1 VWSDPA
7 RLRRQIHPARKQADL
22 KITTPAPQWRAQL
35 PWSLLAYQTS
45 SSIFKMQNVSGGNYC
60 NLRVSDKKFVIQI
73 LQKELYANGKDFF
86 VLHYFSYFSRETQF
100 KYTLTWWKKLKTA

>member
-60 NLRVSDKKFVIQI
+60 NLRASDKKFVIQI
-73 LQKELYANGKDFF
+73 LQKELYANGKRLFCVALFF
-86 VLHYFSYFSRETQF
+86 IFFSRDTI
-100 KYTLTWWKKLKTA
+100 